1 MVGRERYMQ
10 RANQVQNLTFLQ
22 AITDALAQE
31 MERDKSIIVMG
42 EDVASWGGV
51 FGRFKGFRDKFGADR
66 ILDTPISES
75 GFLGAG
81 VGAAATG
88 LRPVVDLMFVDFF
101 GVTGDQIFNQAAKM
115 KYMFGGKAKIPLVII
130 TLIGG
135 GLSAAAQHSE
145 CLYSIFAHIPG
156 IKCVVPSTPYDAKGL
171 LVTSLRQDDPV
182 MFFEHKFLHNTVEGP
197 VPIESYAIPF
207 GKADIKREGRDVT
220 IVGLARTVHQSL
232 EAASILEKEG
242 ISAEVVDP
250 RTIVPLDEE
259 TILNS
264 VKKTGRLVIA
274 DEDYPRC
281 GMAADISSIVAEK
294 GFPYLDA
301 PIKKVTSLNT
311 PVPFSPVLEEAF
323 LPSVGKIAEA
333 ARSTLH

>member
-1 MVGRERYMQ
+1 MQ
-10 RANQVQNLTFLQ
+10 QANQLRNLTFLQ
-22 AITDALAQE
+22 AITEAIGQE

-42 EDVASWGGV
+42 EDVRTWGGV
-51 FGRFKGFRDKFGADR
+51 FGRFKGFRDRFGDER

-81 VGAAATG
+81 IGAAATG

-135 GLSAAAQHSE
+135 GVSAAAQHSE

-156 IKCVVPSTPYDAKGL
+156 LKCVVPSTPYDAKGL
-171 LVTSLRQDDPV
+171 LATALRQDDPV

-197 VPIESYAIPF
+197 VPSESYTIPF
-207 GKADIKREGRDVT
+207 GKADIKKEGTDVT
-220 IVGLARTVHQSL
+220 LVGLARTVHQSL
-232 EAASILEKEG
+232 EAAGVLEKEG
-242 ISAEVVDP
+242 INAEVVDL
-250 RTIVPLDEE
+250 RTIVPLDEQAV
-259 TILNS
+259 LNS
-264 VKKTGRLVIA
+264 VKKTGKLVVV

-281 GMAADISSIVAEK
+281 GMATDISALVAGK
-294 GFPYLDA
+294 GWHYLDA
-301 PIKKVTSLNT
+301 PIAMVTSLDT
-311 PVPFSPVLEEAF
+311 PPPFSPVLEEAF
-323 LPSVGKIAEA
+323 LPSVARIVEA
-333 ARSTLH
+333 AKAAVARN

>member
-1 MVGRERYMQ
+1 
-10 RANQVQNLTFLQ
+10 
-22 AITDALAQE
+22 

-51 FGRFKGFRDKFGADR
+51 FGRFKGFREKFGADR
-66 ILDTPISES
+66 ILDTPISEA

-101 GVTGDQIFNQAAKM
+101 GVAGDQIINQAAKM

-156 IKCVVPSTPYDAKGL
+156 IKCVVPSTPHDAKGL

-197 VPIESYAIPF
+197 VPTESYAIPF
-207 GKADIKREGRDVT
+207 GKADIKRAGSDVT
-220 IVGLARTVHQSL
+220 VVGLARTVHQSL

-242 ISAEVVDP
+242 ISVEVVDP

-294 GFPYLDA
+294 GFQYLDA
-301 PIKKVTSLNT
+301 PIRKVTSLNT

-323 LPSVGKIAEA
+323 LPSVGKIVEA

>member
-1 MVGRERYMQ
+1 MQ